1 MYYSKPPLPEPTPCK
16 KSKKKNNNT
25 NNKFLYSDS
34 PLNSSPPSKGLLIS
48 DDDYINDLSEYQEE
62 LLNTAFLDENADF
75 QDPCELYDTC
85 NEIFDLFKEK
95 NLVCELDYANMMK
108 ICQDNAKWF
117 LPVQAA

>member
-1 MYYSKPPLPEPTPCK
+1 MYYSKPPLSEPKLSK

-25 NNKFLYSDS
+25 NNKQLYSSEPLAFIDS
-34 PLNSSPPSKGLLIS
+34 PPKSLAIS
-48 DDDYINDLSEYQEE
+48 EDDYINDLSEYQEE
-62 LLNTAFLDENADF
+62 ILNTAFEEDPDL
-75 QDPCELYDTC
+75 QDPSELSATC

-95 NLVCELDYANMMK
+95 NLVCELDYANMIK